1 MYYIYFYTDKCIL
14 FVATLWVKY
23 TTGEWIDLMTTEGQL
38 QAAGFT
44 FGYGGFATA
53 ILQYRVTLFAIPLV
67 PIMEN
72 MVIQPGKKL
81 FGEKFGEKNI

>member
-1 MYYIYFYTDKCIL
+1 MYIK
-14 FVATLWVKY
+14 ATLWVKF
-23 TTGEWIDLMTTEGQL
+23 TTGDWIDLMTTEGQL

-67 PIMEN
+67 PLMEK
-72 MVIQPGKKL
+72 VVVQPGKKL
-81 FGEKFGEKNI
+81 FGEKFGEKKI